1 MSILFGKILLR
12 KYIFFEENPTKQN
25 PKIYGIDLKILGQP
39 QNLLNFPSTL
49 TQNLFGS
56 PYYYLTICTMS
67 LVKIHFSIP

>member
-1 MSILFGKILLR
+1 MWWNGLFGKILLR

-49 TQNLFGS
+49 TKSLFGS
-56 PYYYLTICTMS
+56 KSLLLPSYLYNAS
-67 LVKIHFSIP
+67 WEKSF

>member
-1 MSILFGKILLR
+1 MVYLV

-49 TQNLFGS
+49 TKT
-56 PYYYLTICTMS
+56 YLEVTIIT
-67 LVKIHFSIP
+67 